1 MRTLRV
7 SSGVYH
13 APAALSCV
21 NMDTPWKVWAHV
33 KPDITFKTVLKGSDM
48 TVEKP
53 HEERKL
59 IRLSSYKTGA
69 NIGRGFILCDF
80 NLVSLSL
87 QYE

>member
-7 SSGVYH
+7 SSVYH

-33 KPDITFKTVLKGSDM
+33 KPVITFKTVLRRCDM

-53 HEERKL
+53 HKERE
-59 IRLSSYKTGA
+59 IDE
-69 NIGRGFILCDF
+69 IID
-80 NLVSLSL
+80 
-87 QYE
+87 